1 MVELKERIVGKIN
14 EIREWNSLDG
24 SVKWLIK
31 SHHALRYTPK
41 NIGRWEEWSNNFL
54 TSYQYNGVNIVD
66 QIQKAGCSDIKI
78 SAAIEM
84 LSLFANDTQKELVQ
98 DISQKLFPPVKEINK
113 KTEYLSEP
121 RLLTKNFN
129 MFFGKK
135 RIVADVNVK
144 FRDHEITAII
154 GPSGCGKSTL
164 LRGLNRMHE
173 ETRNGNPYVEGE
185 VCFDSENIYGKNAD
199 QVRFRKL
206 IGMVF
211 QKPNPFPTMSI
222 YDNVVAGDKLNG
234 GLQDLDDVVES
245 ALREVDL
252 WDEVK
257 GRLLDSGINL
267 SGGQQQRLCI
277 ARAIANKSQVLL
289 LDEPCSAL
297 DPKATKK
304 IEELL
309 KKLKRHYTI
318 IIVTH
323 NIRQARAIS
332 KYVIVM
338 MPDSN
343 KIGRIIEH
351 DKTNKILN
359 HPKDPRIAE
368 FIKEDESR

>member
-1 MVELKERIVGKIN
+1 MQYEYNSQDMVELKERIVGKIN

-129 MFFGKK
+129 MFFGK
-135 RIVADVNVK
+135 
-144 FRDHEITAII
+144 
-154 GPSGCGKSTL
+154 
-164 LRGLNRMHE
+164 
-173 ETRNGNPYVEGE
+173 
-185 VCFDSENIYGKNAD
+185 NAD

-267 SGGQQQRLCI
+267 SGGQQQRLCN